1 MSLRAISLGLAILI
15 LLSGAPAG
23 ALETLRRGNMAEPD
37 TLDPQASASTWE
49 HAILADLFLGL
60 TTENMHGE
68 PIPGAA
74 ERWDV
79 STDAL
84 TWTFHL
90 RPNLKWSD
98 GAPLKAS
105 DAVFGFRRLF
115 DPKQAAKYASL
126 YYIIKNAEGVNAGKM
141 PLEKLGVRAVDD
153 RTVEITLEA
162 PAPYLP
168 GLLSSPQAY
177 PVPQHA
183 IAKHGEAWTRD
194 TNMVSSGAFKLTLW
208 RPHDQV
214 RAVKNPLFY
223 DAANVRLDEVI
234 YYPIDDETVALT
246 RFRAHEIDGNYGTRG
261 FPINQLDWLK
271 ANMPG
276 VAHITTA
283 LALEYMVPNFRRPPF
298 NDARVRRAISLCVDR
313 ETVANKVMRDGRVPA
328 HAIVPPGTANARATA
343 RLSFADWPM
352 DKRRAEAKRLLAD
365 AGFTAD
371 RPLTFEYVHMTGHDA
386 RRSIISEVAMLKDCG
401 IIARTLAN
409 EPKVHYAMFHQ
420 FDFSFA
426 KSAWRADFND
436 PQTFLG
442 LLDSRAGAFN
452 SGGYVNPAFD
462 ALLDRARITLDLGKR
477 AELLA
482 EAEQIAL
489 NDDAF
494 IPVMYMVAKELSA
507 PYVKGFAGNVTDM
520 HPSRWMWIEG
530 RP

>member
-1 MSLRAISLGLAILI
+1 MPICGLLRAFAILA
-15 LLSGAPAG
+15 LLSSAPAG

-37 TLDPQASASTWE
+37 TLDPQASASAWE

-60 TTENMHGE
+60 TTENMRGE
-68 PIPGAA
+68 PVPGAA
-74 ERWDV
+74 DRWDV
-79 STDAL
+79 SADAL

-98 GAPLKAS
+98 GVALKAS

-115 DPKQAAKYASL
+115 DPKAAAKYASL
-126 YYIIKNAEGVNAGKM
+126 LYIIKNAESVNAGKM
-141 PLEKLGVRAVDD
+141 PLDKLGVRAIDD
-153 RTVEITLEA
+153 RTVEIVLEA

-168 GLLSSPQAY
+168 GLLSATQAY
-177 PVPQHA
+177 PVPEHT

-194 TNMVSSGAFKLTLW
+194 TNLVSSGAFKLALW

-214 RAVKNPLFY
+214 KAVKNPLFY
-223 DAANVRLDEVI
+223 DAANVRLDEVF

-246 RFRAHEIDGNYGTRG
+246 RFRAHEIDGNYGVRG

-271 ANMPG
+271 TNMPG
-276 VAHITTA
+276 AAHIATV
-283 LALEYMVPNFRRPPF
+283 LALEYMLPNLRRPPF
-298 NDARVRRAISLCVDR
+298 NDARVRRAISLCIDR

-328 HAIVPPGTANARATA
+328 HALVPPGTANAIAKA
-343 RLSFADWPM
+343 RLPFADWPM

-365 AGFTAD
+365 AGFGPD
-371 RPLTFEYVHMTGHDA
+371 RPLAFEYVHMTGHDA
-386 RRSIISEVAMLKDCG
+386 RRAIISEVALLKDCG
-401 IIARTLAN
+401 IVARSLAN

-420 FDFSFA
+420 LDFSFA
-426 KSAWRADFND
+426 KSAWRADYND
-436 PQTFLG
+436 PVTFLG

-452 SGGYVNPAFD
+452 SGGYANPAFD
-462 ALLDRARITLDLGKR
+462 ALLDRAKTTLDLAKR
-477 AELLA
+477 AEILA
-482 EAEQIAL
+482 EAEQLAL
-489 NDDAF
+489 NDDAM

-507 PYVKGFAGNVTDM
+507 PYVKGFAENAADM